1 MLTELLQKQLMTR
14 LFMFLIKMQ
23 SKTINRKYKHS
34 KSNYL
39 SMWADSEFW
48 LDEQLSKQL

>member
-1 MLTELLQKQLMTR
+1 MLTELLQTQ
-14 LFMFLIKMQ
+14 FLIKMQ
-23 SKTINRKYKHS
+23 SKTVIENTNIP

-48 LDEQLSKQL
+48 LDEQISKQL